1 MLLKNNVTLLITF
14 ILFLFFIKV
23 NGQDRTLITG
33 KISADSTQ
41 IISGVHVIN
50 MNAETGTTPN
60 NSGEFQILAKPGDS
74 IFFSSIQ
81 FEHQTIILS
90 ENDLNNIL
98 VVKLMEK
105 YNELEEVQL
114 DDIRLSGVLS
124 EDITRMP
131 KSVYEKLGWS
141 FPKPRR
147 SSLELAVNSAKN
159 SGPLVTALN
168 VLNGKIK
175 LLEKAEENNKKAIL
189 VDKALHLFGESF
201 FISQIGIPKEEIM
214 NFLFFCAETT
224 EFSDLVLSEK
234 VLKLVDF
241 YKSRVESFKEL
252 RELD

>member
-1 MLLKNNVTLLITF
+1 M
-14 ILFLFFIKV
+14 
-23 NGQDRTLITG
+23 
-33 KISADSTQ
+33 
-41 IISGVHVIN
+41 IN
-50 MNAETGTTPN
+50 MNAETGTTSN

-81 FEHQTIILS
+81 FEHQTIILK

-175 LLEKAEENNKKAIL
+175 MLEKAEENNKKAIL